1 MNEEIKPR
9 IIISKCIEFDNCR
22 YNGQIITSN
31 EVKEFKDFIEFIP
44 ICPEVEIGLG
54 IPRDPI
60 RVVYK
65 NNQYNLLQ
73 PKTGK
78 NVTKEMIDFS
88 HNFLEN
94 HDDIDGLIL
103 KNRSPSC
110 GLKEVKVYPGSEN
123 VAPIAN
129 RAGFFGQKVLDK
141 YPYLAIED
149 EGRLRNPTI
158 REHFLRKIF
167 IFAKFREVKK
177 QKSISSLIQFHTEN
191 KFLLMTYNQSKLK
204 QLGRIVALAK
214 KSPISNVLSNY
225 ESLLHQAFNRSPR
238 CTSNINILLHSFG
251 YISNDLSNGEKTFF
265 LNEIER
271 YRQAKTSLASIISI
285 LKSWIIRFNE
295 PYLKQQSFFS
305 PYPEQLV
312 HAENIDSCKNRD
324 YWQ

>member
-191 KFLLMTYNQSKLK
+191 
-204 QLGRIVALAK
+204 I
-214 KSPISNVLSNY
+214 LSNY